1 MCSRFV
7 VDDLVWDEV
16 ERLVGQ
22 LDRTGFP
29 NGDVFPSG
37 QILILKKGAGKAG
50 LEAYGARWG
59 YPGYGTGKLLI
70 NARTETVREK
80 VTFRSDFAQRRCII
94 PARGFYEWN
103 AAKEK
108 FYFTGS
114 APVLY
119 LAGIYSNDPQKECV
133 TVLTARANES
143 VRPVHDRMPLLIPQ
157 KEVLRWVED
166 RDWAE
171 QFLQE
176 EPPELLGRKEDR
188 GYEQLSLFS

>member
-70 NARTETVREK
+70 NARMETVREK

>member
-80 VTFRSDFAQRRCII
+80 ATFRSDFAQRRCII